1 MNKVSHAESLRS
13 VGVNEIKQLKRLME
27 VNEMK

>member
-1 MNKVSHAESLRS
+1 MNKVSYAESLRS